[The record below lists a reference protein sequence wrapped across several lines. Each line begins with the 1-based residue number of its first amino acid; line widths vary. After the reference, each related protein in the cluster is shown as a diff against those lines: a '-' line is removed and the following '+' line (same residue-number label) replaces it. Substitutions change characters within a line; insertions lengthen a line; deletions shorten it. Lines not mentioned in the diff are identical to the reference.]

1 MQLRRAVGFYGL
13 FGVLLIAGVVLGVL
27 VWYYPESLGMAAG
40 SARQT
45 LWFSVI
51 SATTF
56 VLLAFQGGITCWG
69 ARWGARCIVG
79 RMQMMYASLR
89 KRPQTNPSIR
99 RQRERSRRSKPVRVK
114 NTAPSGAA
122 RPACSWS
129 SANPNRS
136 RPSPPT

>member
-40 SARQT
+40 SVRQT

-56 VLLAFQGGITCWG
+56 VLLAFLGGAIYLLGRPLG
-69 ARWGARCIVG
+69 ALGVL
-79 RMQMMYASLR
+79 SLL
-89 KRPQTNPSIR
+89 
-99 RQRERSRRSKPVRVK
+99 
-114 NTAPSGAA
+114 AM
-122 RPACSWS
+122 
-129 SANPNRS
+129 
-136 RPSPPT
+136 